1 MDFKAK
7 IEARLKQIL
16 ETKRSFNVLYVSDNT
31 SRLSCVRGL
40 NAMQEFK
47 TFYSSITDVTLTTM
61 DSKTFTRM
69 KPDLSA
75 FNVVWVDNVI
85 SCAFNDTLMESMRE
99 AFDKFEPGWRDEA
112 ESLKGDQAAY
122 DEYMK
127 QANEY
132 RSLTLRVVYAL
143 DEFYWDAPGGR
154 NRTIIDAKMVS
165 DCLSYADTIVVPNTE
180 LMVAIQQTQLV
191 EEDKEIVVIPSFVSN
206 FYPVHKIFLRSSGSS
221 TVIRRPKILVKGT
234 VIPPNVQNFIIHSTD
249 DYDFTIS
256 TVCELDPK
264 LEKLLIAPSKKE
276 SPVVRHIYHWANP
289 YVNGK
294 NVTETMAMER
304 DAAFDFV
311 ILTSPMDIENDIYL
325 ISDTD
330 TDAIIAVA
338 SGSVVFAQIA
348 EAQFG
353 KGIHLCNECGN
364 GFAFSV
370 KSPVQKIR
378 EMVEQRRS
386 VAKWDEAYI
395 AQRTLL
401 EHRLVSDPKI
411 LAGFFHA
418 MLGQRVSKEL
428 KTKFDEG
435 MAKLKKADAPL
446 KEGLSVVPG
455 AGESAKE

>member
-7 IEARLKQIL
+7 IAERLKQIL

-47 TFYSSITDVTLTTM
+47 TFYNTIADVTLMTM

-69 KPDLSA
+69 KPDLSV

-85 SCAFNDTLMESMRE
+85 NCAFNDALMESMRE
-99 AFDKFEPGWRDEA
+99 AFDKFEPGWREEA
-112 ESLKGDQAAY
+112 DGLKGDPAAY

-127 QANEY
+127 QANDY

-154 NRTIIDAKMVS
+154 NRTIIDAKLVS
-165 DCLSYADTIVVPNTE
+165 DCLSYADTVVVPNTE

-191 EEDKEIVVIPSFVSN
+191 DEDKEVVVIPSFVSN
-206 FYPVHKIFLRSSGSS
+206 FYPVHKVFLRSSGNS

-234 VIPPNVQNFIIHSTD
+234 VIPQNVQNFIIHSTD
-249 DYDFTIS
+249 EYDFTIS
-256 TVCELDPK
+256 TVCDLDPR
-264 LEKLLIAPSKKE
+264 LEKLLVARSKKE
-276 SPVVRHIYHWANP
+276 QPPVRHIYHWANP
-289 YVNGK
+289 YVNAK

-311 ILTSPMDIENDIYL
+311 ILTSPTDIEDDIYL

-330 TDAIIAVA
+330 TDAILGIAA
-338 SGSVVFAQIA
+338 GSVVFAQIA

-353 KGIHLCNECGN
+353 KGVHICNECGT

-370 KSPVQKIR
+370 NSPVQKIR

-411 LAGFFHA
+411 LAGYFHA

-428 KTKFDEG
+428 KTRFDEG
-435 MAKLKKADAPL
+435 MAKLKKAEAPL
-446 KEGLSVVPG
+446 KEGLSIVPG
-455 AGESAKE
+455 TGDADKE

>member
-1 MDFKAK
+1 
-7 IEARLKQIL
+7 
-16 ETKRSFNVLYVSDNT
+16 
-31 SRLSCVRGL
+31 
-40 NAMQEFK
+40 
-47 TFYSSITDVTLTTM
+47 
-61 DSKTFTRM
+61 
-69 KPDLSA
+69 
-75 FNVVWVDNVI
+75 
-85 SCAFNDTLMESMRE
+85 
-99 AFDKFEPGWRDEA
+99 
-112 ESLKGDQAAY
+112 
-122 DEYMK
+122 
-127 QANEY
+127 
-132 RSLTLRVVYAL
+132 
-143 DEFYWDAPGGR
+143 
-154 NRTIIDAKMVS
+154 
-165 DCLSYADTIVVPNTE
+165 
-180 LMVAIQQTQLV
+180 
-191 EEDKEIVVIPSFVSN
+191 
-206 FYPVHKIFLRSSGSS
+206 
-221 TVIRRPKILVKGT
+221 
-234 VIPPNVQNFIIHSTD
+234 
-249 DYDFTIS
+249 
-256 TVCELDPK
+256 
-264 LEKLLIAPSKKE
+264 
-276 SPVVRHIYHWANP
+276 
-289 YVNGK
+289 
-294 NVTETMAMER
+294 
-304 DAAFDFV
+304 
-311 ILTSPMDIENDIYL
+311 MDIENDIYL

-435 MAKLKKADAPL
+435 MAKLKKAEAPL

-455 AGESAKE
+455 AGEAAKE

>member
-85 SCAFNDTLMESMRE
+85 SCSFNDTLMESMRE

-132 RSLTLRVVYAL
+132 RSLTLRV
-143 DEFYWDAPGGR
+143 
-154 NRTIIDAKMVS
+154 IDAKMVS

-191 EEDKEIVVIPSFVSN
+191 DEDKEVVVIPSFVSN

-234 VIPPNVQNFIIHSTD
+234 VIPQNVQNFIIHSTD

-264 LEKLLIAPSKKE
+264 LEKLLIAPSKKDP
-276 SPVVRHIYHWANP
+276 PVVRHIYHWANP

-348 EAQFG
+348 EAQFD

-364 GFAFSV
+364 GFVFSV

-378 EMVEQRRS
+378 EMVEQRRA

-395 AQRTLL
+395 AQRSLL

-418 MLGQRVSKEL
+418 MLGPRVSKEL

-455 AGESAKE
+455 AGEAAKE